1 MDAENTES
9 PGPHVAGND
18 SPVSADWSTSTGS
31 PSSSRAS
38 AGTMSPRRSRMTSP
52 GTSSRAGG
60 LTHFPSRSTRALIA
74 SSAFRASMALPAWCS
89 SQNPMLALASSKIKM
104 MMKSGQW
111 PRTPDRMTATS
122 IIQGI
127 GPQK

>member
-1 MDAENTES
+1 
-9 PGPHVAGND
+9 
-18 SPVSADWSTSTGS
+18 
-31 PSSSRAS
+31 
-38 AGTMSPRRSRMTSP
+38 MTSP

-60 LTHFPSRSTRALIA
+60 LIHWPSRNTRALIA

-111 PRTPDRMTATS
+111 PKTPDRTTATS
-122 IIQGI
+122 IIHGI